1 MFCPDSRP
9 EPVFFVEK
17 ILERVYLLFHLEK
30 DYIAGRGRQ
39 NDRVQ
44 TRDLLCYWSAMD
56 LGIPMVD
63 LAKKLDMTLVAV
75 SYAVHRG
82 ERN

>member
-1 MFCPDSRP
+1 M
-9 EPVFFVEK
+9 
-17 ILERVYLLFHLEK
+17 FHLEK

-39 NDRVQ
+39 NARVQ
-44 TRDLLCYWSAMD
+44 ARDLLCYWSPMD

-63 LAKKLDMTLVAV
+63 LAKKLDMTLAAV

-82 ERN
+82 EKIAKKWGYQLEN